1 LVCHGAGG
9 HTGRLFPF
17 AFLDE
22 VREFFAGPL
31 VVGGAISTG
40 RGVRAVETSGPP
52 CVVMYIVA
60 GQAPSDATNCASI
73 ERSGD
78 AGGQHGP
85 RADCRSRRFG
95 ALA

>member
-1 LVCHGAGG
+1 MCHGAGG

>member
-1 LVCHGAGG
+1 VCHGAGG
-9 HTGRLFPF
+9 HTGRLSPF

-31 VVGGAISTG
+31 VVGGSISTG

-52 CVVMYIVA
+52 CVVVYILA
-60 GQAPSDATNCASI
+60 GQAPPDATNCASI

-78 AGGQHGP
+78 AGDQHGP